1 MKKRIRRL
9 VCTLMVMMF
18 VMAAAIPALAS
29 PKIREAEYEGSGRVD
44 VEFKK
49 ERQGQSH

>member
-1 MKKRIRRL
+1 MLMKKRIRRL

-29 PKIREAEYEGSGRVD
+29 PKIRETSRSKSLIPKVKPTA
-44 VEFKK
+44 
-49 ERQGQSH
+49 Q